1 MSEEETRAHKAK
13 ILLEWDENDQQL
25 KQWRDRAAEI
35 ALNLRTLAARLESK
49 PEQIVFSGEQ
59 TPLEFQSAG
68 IWVTQDVALGEIQRV
83 RDNIRQLELRRRQL
97 QKSKEAF
104 GL

>member
-1 MSEEETRAHKAK
+1 MSEEEVRSNKAK
-13 ILLEWDENDQQL
+13 ILLEWDENKRQL
-25 KQWRDRAAEI
+25 EQWRDRAAEI
-35 ALNLRTLAARLESK
+35 ATNLRTLAARLESK

-68 IWVTQDVALGEIQRV
+68 IWVTQDVALGEVQRV

-97 QKSKEAF
+97 QKSKEPF

>member
-1 MSEEETRAHKAK
+1 MSEEEVRSNKAK
-13 ILLEWDENDQQL
+13 ILLEWDETKRQL
-25 KQWRDRAAEI
+25 EQWRDRAAEI
-35 ALNLRTLAARLESK
+35 ATNLRTLAARLESK